1 MSIWAEVRKWQELI
15 NKPQAYANGSASP
28 PYKDRTARP
37 SRDTTYQAHQV
48 LRTTLLPQLRLPVRT
63 PYWLVYLLYTARRY
77 TLYQSG
83 ARLPP
88 ARSLPPSNGNH
99 SRDREERGDTC
110 HVLRTHVLLHT
121 RRYVSSY
128 LKSYLLSNVIHKR
141 EEFTGRNSTHAFLRL
156 PYPLQRQYY

>member
-1 MSIWAEVRKWQELI
+1 MSIWAEVRIWQELI

-37 SRDTTYQAHQV
+37 SRDATYQAHQV